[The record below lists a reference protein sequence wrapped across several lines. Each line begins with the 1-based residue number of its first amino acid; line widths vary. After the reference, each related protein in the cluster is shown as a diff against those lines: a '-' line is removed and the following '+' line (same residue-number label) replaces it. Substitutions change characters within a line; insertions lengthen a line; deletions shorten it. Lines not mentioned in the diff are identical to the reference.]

1 MEFKEILGIV
11 ATVIAIVAFSPY
23 IRSIFKGNTKPH
35 LFSWIVWAIT
45 TFIVFFAQVS
55 GKAGAGAWPT
65 GASAIIII
73 YVAFLAYR
81 KQGDIIITKVDWV
94 FFISALS
101 ALPFWYFT
109 SDPLW
114 AVAILTTVDFLG
126 FGPTFRKAYDHP
138 YDELLVF
145 FALTVVRDLLAI
157 MALENY
163 SAITLMFP
171 IMTGSTCIVFIAM
184 VLVRRRPA

>member
-11 ATVIAIVAFSPY
+11 ATVIAIAAFSPY
-23 IRSIFKGNTKPH
+23 IRSIFKGDTKPH

-45 TFIVFFAQVS
+45 TFIVFLAQVS
-55 GKAGAGAWPT
+55 DNAGPGSWPT
-65 GASAIIII
+65 GASGIIII

-94 FFISALS
+94 FFLSALS

-109 SDPLW
+109 TDPLW
-114 AVAILTTVDFLG
+114 AVAILTIVDFLG

-145 FALTVVRDLLAI
+145 FALTVVRDFFAI

-163 SAITLMFP
+163 SSITLMFP
-171 IMTGSTCIVFIAM
+171 IMTGTTCIVFIAM
-184 VLVRRRPA
+184 VLVRRDPA